1 MKKRNLTLAILAMVV
16 ATLVSVAIV
25 SCKKEDTVAPT
36 GQHAAKA
43 AFTPPQV
50 DDMNAYLKD
59 FKQRMQ
65 SAAKGDDE
73 ALSLDEAAWHLA
85 CLANVDF
92 CKINVEYND
101 VQFDTVEM
109 QVNASDGAI
118 AMSDLNTAYEQMRNE
133 IQQFK
138 KGFNHCDQNLY
149 FINVFINGSG
159 DARIALMTSF
169 TLGSKGWETHPWYY
183 SDPFELADVCD
194 MYFSEDSVYYWNG
207 LASSELQRILNL
219 YEHHENGSG
228 IDGAVCY
235 IPTRSHTF
243 DYTNTYDPY
252 ISGYNYIN
260 ESRVFAKKYTQPYL
274 YIFHIYE
281 MCYCLDSYLALGYDY
296 INDNLYS
303 HEHPVCW
310 TVTPVTNTPNPYRYY
325 YYHQLHVEYG
335 NSITIPTP
343 ATIN

>member
-1 MKKRNLTLAILAMVV
+1 MRKSKFFIAILAMVV

-36 GQHAAKA
+36 GQSAAKA

-65 SAAKGDDE
+65 SATKGDGQT
-73 ALSLDEAAWHLA
+73 LSLDEAAWHLA

-159 DARIALMTSF
+159 DARIALMTTFVTSSKDMGDHLWYF
-169 TLGSKGWETHPWYY
+169 EDPYIYDTVCYFFFDSYTLYPWDGYG
-183 SDPFELADVCD
+183 
-194 MYFSEDSVYYWNG
+194 MT
-207 LASSELQRILNL
+207 ELQRILNL
-219 YEHHENGSG
+219 YEHHS
-228 IDGAVCY
+228 ITTYSACY
-235 IPTRSHTF
+235 IPTRNHDF
-243 DYTNTYDPY
+243 NYPDCPDPY
-252 ISGYNYIN
+252 GNSFTGN
-260 ESRVFAKKYTQPYL
+260 SRVFAGDASWGA
-274 YIFHIYE
+274 HINLSQNE
-281 MCYCLDSYLALGYDY
+281 MCYCLDSYLGLGYDY
-296 INDNLYS
+296 IEENPLYDT
-303 HEHPVCW
+303 EHPINWQIRSEVESFNGHRW
-310 TVTPVTNTPNPYRYY
+310 PTHYHILTV
-325 YYHQLHVEYG
+325 QYG
-335 NSITIPTP
+335 QPLTGTAPLP
-343 ATIN
+343 PLD